1 MANKGYLKIEEFEEK
16 VLNVIKSKQFKIIK
30 IKEYDDDNEVEKV
43 FLNNLFES
51 GDEVTKKDLYNNFTQ
66 LF

>member
-1 MANKGYLKIEEFEEK
+1 MMG
-16 VLNVIKSKQFKIIK
+16 
-30 IKEYDDDNEVEKV
+30 DNEVEKV